1 MSRKEIIALKLQMGI
16 NPSMQITPSMLL
28 AMWQQL
34 ELERVKTRADHS
46 KTKVN
51 PSNDFTPM
59 GL

>member
-1 MSRKEIIALKLQMGI
+1 MSRKEMIARKLQMGI

-28 AMWQQL
+28 AMWRQL
-34 ELERVKTRADHS
+34 ELERVQTQVDHS
-46 KTKVN
+46 KTKAD